1 MKFNGLV
8 ALLLL
13 VAALVA
19 CSGERDT
26 GISSA
31 KAGSPA
37 RQPSLLVTPEDTL
50 TLAPSATAAGPLFTG
65 SVQPERL
72 ADLRAEVSAVV
83 MEVLK
88 QNGDPVKAGDLL
100 VRLDNTAIRDSLT
113 SAQASARSAGQAYAQ
128 AERQFQR
135 MKKLQGEGL
144 VAAQAV
150 EDAEIRRNNTQ
161 SDLESAKSLAATARQ
176 QLQRTQVRAPFDGL
190 VSDRKVSAGDTA
202 QVGKELLKVI
212 DPHSMRLVGMVSAD
226 EIGQV
231 KPGQEVSFRVHG
243 YDSKEFLGHVTRV
256 NPSADPMTRQV
267 EILVDFAEGTDH
279 PTLAGL
285 YVEGRVHSRSG
296 AELTLPAS
304 AVVREGGR
312 TYVWQLGGGVV
323 SRTQVQLGERNART
337 GDFAVISGLNEGD
350 KVLRASNASLKA
362 GQRVELASA
371 AVIDGVRR

>member
-1 MKFNGLV
+1 
-8 ALLLL
+8 
-13 VAALVA
+13 
-19 CSGERDT
+19 
-26 GISSA
+26 
-31 KAGSPA
+31 
-37 RQPSLLVTPEDTL
+37 
-50 TLAPSATAAGPLFTG
+50 
-65 SVQPERL
+65 VQPERL

-83 MEVLK
+83 LEVMK
-88 QNGDPVKAGDLL
+88 QNGDPVKAGDVL
-100 VRLDNTAIRDSLT
+100 VRLDSTAIRDSLT
-113 SAQASARSAGQAYAQ
+113 SAEASARAADQAFTQ

-135 MKKLQGEGL
+135 MKKLQVEGL

-150 EDAEIRRNNTQ
+150 EDAEIRRNNSQ

-202 QVGKELLKVI
+202 QIGKELLKVI

-243 YDSKEFLGHVTRV
+243 YGTQDFLGHVTRV
-256 NPSADPMTRQV
+256 NPSADPTTRQV
-267 EILVDFAEGTDH
+267 EILVDFAAGADH

-285 YVEGRVHSRSG
+285 YVEGRVHSRCG

-312 TYVWQLGGGVV
+312 TYVWQVDGGIV
-323 SRTQVQLGERNART
+323 SRTQVQLGERNSRT
-337 GDFAVISGLNEGD
+337 GDLAVISGLNEGD
-350 KVLRASNASLKA
+350 KVLREPNASLKT

>member
-1 MKFNGLV
+1 MKFKYLVAVLPLV
-8 ALLLL
+8 AL
-13 VAALVA
+13 AA
-19 CSGERDT
+19 CSGGSDG
-26 GISSA
+26 GIASA
-31 KAGSPA
+31 GAKEPES
-37 RQPSLLVTPEDTL
+37 QKSLLIAPEDTL
-50 TLAPSATAAGPLFTG
+50 TLASSSTAAGPLFTG

-83 MEVLK
+83 LEVMK
-88 QNGDPVKAGDLL
+88 QNGDPVKAGDVL
-100 VRLDNTAIRDSLT
+100 VRLDSTAIRDSLT
-113 SAQASARSAGQAYAQ
+113 SAEASARAADQAYTQ

-135 MKKLQGEGL
+135 MKKLQSEGL

-150 EDAEIRRNNTQ
+150 EDAEIRRNNSQ

-202 QVGKELLKVI
+202 QIGKELLKVI

-231 KPGQEVSFRVHG
+231 RPGQEVSFRVHG
-243 YDSKEFLGHVTRV
+243 YGTQEFLGHVTRV
-256 NPSADPMTRQV
+256 NPSADPTTRQV
-267 EILVDFAEGTDH
+267 EILVDFAEGADH

-312 TYVWQLGGGVV
+312 TYVWQVGGGIV

-337 GDFAVISGLNEGD
+337 GDLAVISGLNEGD
-350 KVLRASNASLKA
+350 KVLREPNASLKT

-371 AVIDGVRR
+371 AVIDGVRRR